1 MTGLI
6 AGSLLLLA
14 GAAVSVVYGWISEN
28 QTFVWLSVAASA
40 GTAVLL
46 ALAYSR
52 SRAEIAAAY
61 ERRRT
66 RRPPP
71 RSSRPQRAR
80 ATTPSA
86 APPGG
91 RKRTRVSPNDA
102 QVVAVPGVRKYHRPT
117 CRYARVT
124 GAEPMMR
131 STARRRSFEACGLCK
146 P

>member
-1 MTGLI
+1 MTGLL
-6 AGSLLLLA
+6 AGSLLLLT
-14 GAAVSVVYGWISEN
+14 GAAASVVYGWITEN

-52 SRAEIAAAY
+52 SKAEIAAAY

-66 RRPPP
+66 QPPPP
-71 RSSRPQRAR
+71 RRGRPKAPRA
-80 ATTPSA
+80 A
-86 APPGG
+86 APSPRPRGG
-91 RKRTRVSPNDA
+91 RKRTRTRPTDVE
-102 QVVAVPGVRKYHRPT
+102 VVAVPGVRKYHRPD

-124 GAEPMMR
+124 GAQTMPR
-131 STARRRSFEACGLCK
+131 SIARRRSFEACGICR